1 MEKAAKKGMDA
12 MSIPCWV
19 QISVES
25 ALLRHCDLQRNDDLA
40 VNDLQ
45 VVGNTNTGNLLLV
58 IAYRKMKRL
67 ATDVFTLCK

>member
-1 MEKAAKKGMDA
+1 
-12 MSIPCWV
+12 MSIPRWV

-25 ALLRHCDLQRNDDLA
+25 ALLRHLSLQSNDDLA
-40 VNDLQ
+40 VNELQ

-58 IAYRKMKRL
+58 IAYRKIKRL